1 MSDRLFPIVERE
13 VRRLG
18 GGGAELY
25 ARHARVR
32 RFEARDGEID
42 SIHRSDSLSLS
53 LRVFRN
59 GRMGFSYG
67 FGEERETLRRMV
79 EAAVFGADASDPEEA
94 HRLPSDRV
102 PVPPLSLCD
111 PAAGRRD
118 DRELCAFACE
128 LERHALAADPRMKRV
143 RSATLRET
151 VAEDRFWN
159 SDGRTGE
166 RRESMVLAAVDSVAE
181 EGGEA
186 QTGYGFGFARD
197 VARLSAE
204 TIGSEAAGK
213 ALRMLG
219 SRPLRS
225 GRAAAILENGAASDL
240 LEVLAPSFL
249 ASNVGKGKSML
260 AGKRDTEVASAGVTI
275 TDDPLDPGGSA
286 AGEFD
291 GEGSAC
297 RRNLLVERGILK
309 GFLADTFW
317 GARMG
322 TGTTGSC
329 RRSAAKIPPA
339 AGVSNLRLSPGDAST
354 EQMLRELGR
363 GVLLTEFLGIHT
375 ADPVSGDFSV
385 GAAGIRFEGGEL
397 REPVRG
403 FAVSG
408 NVLSLLSDVVRVGSD
423 FRWFGG
429 TGTPSLAVSGVEIG
443 GE

>member
-1 MSDRLFPIVERE
+1 MADRLFALVEQE
-13 VRRLG
+13 VGRLG
-18 GGGAELY
+18 GGTAELY

-32 RFEARDGEID
+32 RFEARDGKID
-42 SIHRSDSLSLS
+42 SIQLSDVLSLS
-53 LRVFRN
+53 LRVFRH
-59 GRMGFSYG
+59 GRMGFSFG
-67 FGEERETLRRMV
+67 FGEETGMVRRMV
-79 EAAVFGADASDPEEA
+79 EAAVFGADASDPDEA
-94 HRLPSDRV
+94 YRLPGDRV
-102 PVPPLSLCD
+102 PVSPLPLRD
-111 PAAGRRD
+111 PAAGRRA
-118 DRELCAFACE
+118 DRELADFTCE
-128 LERHALAADPRMKRV
+128 LEQNALARDPRMKRV
-143 RSATLRET
+143 RSATLQET

-159 SDGRTGE
+159 SDGRTGGRE
-166 RRESMVLAAVDSVAE
+166 ESMVLAMVDSVAE
-181 EGGEA
+181 EGPEGQA
-186 QTGYGFGFARD
+186 GYGFGFARD
-197 VARLSAE
+197 LAGLSAE
-204 TIGSEAAGK
+204 TIGVEAADK

-219 SRPLRS
+219 ARPLRS
-225 GRAAAILENGAASDL
+225 GRTAAILENGAAADL

-249 ASNVGKGKSML
+249 ASNVVKGKSML
-260 AGKRDTEVASAGVTI
+260 AGRMGTKIGSAGVTI

-297 RRNLLVERGILK
+297 RRNLLVERGRLN

-317 GARMG
+317 GAKMG

-329 RRSAAKIPPA
+329 RRASAKIPPA
-339 AGVSNLRLSPGDAST
+339 AAVSNLRLFPGDASPG
-354 EQMLRELGR
+354 QMVREVGR

-385 GAAGIRFEGGEL
+385 GGAGIRFEGGEL

-408 NVLSLLSDVVRVGSD
+408 NVLSLLSGVAQVGSD
-423 FRWFGG
+423 FRWFGA

>member
-1 MSDRLFPIVERE
+1 MPDRLFALVEQE

-18 GGGAELY
+18 GGRAELY

-32 RFEARDGEID
+32 RFEARDGKID
-42 SIHRSDSLSLS
+42 SIHRSDALSLS
-53 LRVFRN
+53 LRVFRH

-67 FGEERETLRRMV
+67 FGEEKENVRRMV
-79 EAAVFGADASDPEEA
+79 EAAVFGADASDPDEA
-94 HRLPSDRV
+94 YRLPGDRGSV
-102 PVPPLSLCD
+102 SPLPLCD
-111 PAAGRRD
+111 PAAGCRA
-118 DRELCAFACE
+118 DRELAAFACE
-128 LERHALAADPRMKRV
+128 LERQTLARDPRMKRV
-143 RSATLRET
+143 RSAALRET

-166 RRESMVLAAVDSVAE
+166 RRESTVLATVDSVAE
-181 EGGEA
+181 EGGEG

-197 VARLSAE
+197 IAGLSAE
-204 TIGSEAAGK
+204 TIGAEAADK

-219 SRPLRS
+219 ARPLSS
-225 GRAAAILENGAASDL
+225 GGTAAILENGAAADL

-249 ASNVGKGKSML
+249 APNLVKGKSML
-260 AGKRDTEVASAGVTI
+260 AGKMDTKIASAGVTI

-297 RRNLLVERGILK
+297 RRNLLVERGALK

-317 GARMG
+317 GAKMA
-322 TGTTGSC
+322 TETTGSC
-329 RRSAAKIPPA
+329 RRTSAKIPPI
-339 AGVSNLRLSPGDAST
+339 AGVSNLRLSPGETSP
-354 EQMLRELGR
+354 ERLLRELGR

-385 GAAGIRFEGGEL
+385 GGAGIRFEGGEL

-408 NVLSLLSDVVRVGSD
+408 NVLSLLSEVVQVGSD
-423 FRWFGG
+423 FRWFGT
-429 TGTPSLAVSGVEIG
+429 TGSPSLAISGVEIG